1 MNKTEKLEC
10 SWHNERE
17 CNNTLCNLNVTDEDI
32 KAIIENPYAY
42 E

>member
-1 MNKTEKLEC
+1 MNKTEKFEC

-17 CNNTLCNLNVTDEDI
+17 CNSRLCNLNVTDEDI
-32 KAIIENPYAY
+32 KVIIENPYAY